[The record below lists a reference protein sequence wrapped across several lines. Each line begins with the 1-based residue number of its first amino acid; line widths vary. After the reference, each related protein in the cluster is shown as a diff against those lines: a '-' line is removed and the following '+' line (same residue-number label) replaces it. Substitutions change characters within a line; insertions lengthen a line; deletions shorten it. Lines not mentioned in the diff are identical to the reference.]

1 MFTFDWYDSDSLLQ
15 NIKFTPTFSNEQAT
29 RTLYSVSINS
39 FNYKD
44 RLYLDKTPPIDSSN
58 LLRDNSF
65 SGTMKTLQ
73 NIEPTPEQL
82 QVTVNNQ
89 VKRLVMPYPEL
100 LNKLLDDGDFEYNPK
115 YVAIMKGIQAQFT
128 IQGIGGLRT
137 FMMFL
142 VKNLPEP
149 YSQED
154 VVFRIIDLTE
164 TLDNGKWT
172 TVITAGL
179 IPLNGFI
186 KSVLGLTEK
195 ND

>member
-1 MFTFDWYDSDSLLQ
+1 
-15 NIKFTPTFSNEQAT
+15 
-29 RTLYSVSINS
+29 
-39 FNYKD
+39 
-44 RLYLDKTPPIDSSN
+44 
-58 LLRDNSF
+58 
-65 SGTMKTLQ
+65 
-73 NIEPTPEQL
+73 
-82 QVTVNNQ
+82 
-89 VKRLVMPYPEL
+89 
-100 LNKLLDDGDFEYNPK
+100 
-115 YVAIMKGIQAQFT
+115 MKGIQAQFT